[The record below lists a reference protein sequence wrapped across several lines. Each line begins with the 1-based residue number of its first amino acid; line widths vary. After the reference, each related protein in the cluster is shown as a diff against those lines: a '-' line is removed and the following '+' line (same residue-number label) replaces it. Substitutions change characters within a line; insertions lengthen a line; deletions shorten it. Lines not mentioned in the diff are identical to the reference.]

1 MFGNKGVKKKRPH
14 LIHRASRS
22 GLALMI
28 VEGTIQ
34 ICPSVEKYASS
45 NRLPGRPG
53 LHGSNQNIRYYCN
66 ASKLRS
72 EDTKNGTFAA
82 AHSFCSEPTGQV
94 RLKSWEGQLE
104 I

>member
-1 MFGNKGVKKKRPH
+1 MFGNKEVKKRPH

-22 GLALMI
+22 GLALSI
-28 VEGTIQ
+28 VEGTIE

-53 LHGSNQNIRYYCN
+53 LHGSNQNISYYCN

-72 EDTKNGTFAA
+72 EDINNGTFAA
-82 AHSFCSEPTGQV
+82 AQSLCSEPTGHV
-94 RLKSWEGQLE
+94 RLKYGEGQLE